1 MGAMRRRRE
10 RTPRLQK
17 KGNGQTRPVALTFLG
32 GHLVDPSPHAQL
44 ERPEKRH
51 HGGIRQRR
59 HCLWDGDQRRGAEG
73 RRSHCVVPLHHN
85 DRRILLLPVP
95 AIHCHGVVPD
105 NNHPHADGRKSPLQV
120 WHVPPQSSFD
130 ACIAPSAESVGI
142 ISDIARLLPCTSQQ
156 SCCHWCC
163 MMQASW
169 SPETAPVM
177 SASFCKLAI
186 EKSGIAQHAH
196 LLPRGIVLRPLA
208 GAAHQVGAS
217 TRSTRPLGPNMTTEL
232 NALLLT
238 SRLRHGSGPRQ
249 RAWMKHQRN
258 KYMVPLLPK

>member
-1 MGAMRRRRE
+1 MRRRRE

-17 KGNGQTRPVALTFLG
+17 KGNGQTCSVALTFLG

-73 RRSHCVVPLHHN
+73 QRSHCVVPLHHN

-95 AIHCHGVVPD
+95 AVHCHGVVPD

-142 ISDIARLLPCTSQQ
+142 ISDIARLLPRTSRQ
-156 SCCHWCC
+156 SRCRWCC
-163 MMQASW
+163 LMRASW
-169 SPETAPVM
+169 SPATAPVM
-177 SASFCKLAI
+177 SASICKLAI
-186 EKSGIAQHAH
+186 EGSGPPQLRIALHTH
-196 LLPRGIVLRPLA
+196 PLPLGIVLRPLA
-208 GAAHQVGAS
+208 GAAKPG
-217 TRSTRPLGPNMTTEL
+217 RSLDGERPSPWSQYDNRTKCL
-232 NALLLT
+232 AA
-238 SRLRHGSGPRQ
+238 HVKVAQ
-249 RAWMKHQRN
+249 
-258 KYMVPLLPK
+258 